1 MTAGVGADIEA
12 LCNKCGDVWHVV
24 VAKVGEDIVKVQCKE
39 CGGYHRYRS
48 SKPAAPRARA
58 TRRSTS
64 RSARTSSSRASATA
78 VEAPR
83 VRFAPDPSAEV
94 KPYSMRETFQT
105 GDHIQHPRFGLGVVD
120 VSAEPG
126 KMEVLFADGRKVLAQ
141 AKPSSRLLSADEVA
155 PILPASEE

>member
-48 SKPAAPRARA
+48 STPTAPRARA
-58 TRRSTS
+58 TRRSPRT
-64 RSARTSSSRASATA
+64 ARTSSARASAA
-78 VEAPR
+78 AAAPAA
-83 VRFAPDPSAEV
+83 RFAPDPSADV
-94 KPYSMRETFQT
+94 KAYSMRESFRI

-126 KMEVLFADGRKVLAQ
+126 KMEVLFADGRRVLAQ
-141 AKPSSRLLSADEVA
+141 AKPSSRLVSADEVA
-155 PILPASEE
+155 PIVPASEE